1 MPVNGDGSGFGGGAS
16 PGWPATRSGPE
27 SGRRRWLGLGVA
39 AVVGAA
45 LASAG
50 VGLATAGLHEPA
62 TPVAAPPVVTVTVD
76 PPAPTE
82 PAPLPAAEA
91 DRRTCMEGWLAARDL
106 EASAAAARKII
117 PAGMKLDDPA
127 IQSNPDWLAT
137 VKRSGET
144 TREAGQVLESHI
156 VPGTTSVL
164 AAASRTAA
172 DALRTLGYS
181 LENFDGAMGNAGTIM
196 DVTGDLMAAL
206 CTRLV
211 PK

>member
-1 MPVNGDGSGFGGGAS
+1 MAGYAVGARERAPQVAGAGCGRGGGRGAGLGRCGIGDG
-16 PGWPATRSGPE
+16 
-27 SGRRRWLGLGVA
+27 
-39 AVVGAA
+39 
-45 LASAG
+45 
-50 VGLATAGLHEPA
+50 GLHEPA